1 MYKIL
6 EALCQNGNLIL
17 KEKLSTTMEGK
28 RFKVILLENHQDAR
42 KKEYFLNSVNKHS
55 FKLPDDYQ
63 FNREE
68 IYER

>member
-6 EALCQNGNLIL
+6 EVLYQNGNLIL
-17 KEKLSTTMEGK
+17 KEKLSPTMEGK
-28 RFKVILLENHQDAR
+28 SLKVLLLENDDTGR
-42 KKEYFLNSVNKHS
+42 KKEVFLNSVNKHS
-55 FKLPDDYQ
+55 FKLPKNYQ